1 MGVHDWAR
9 QVLATELEAAEESG
23 FDEAM
28 ALRAL
33 LSATVER
40 SKSVRSIDDL
50 AQELQFLADNLDDGR
65 DYAFMRP

>member
-9 QVLATELEAAEESG
+9 QVLATELAAARGNG

-33 LSATVER
+33 LSAIVER

>member
-9 QVLATELEAAEESG
+9 QALATELAAAEGNG

-33 LSATVER
+33 LSAIVER